1 MRLSISTKLA
11 FFSGLGIALVT
22 GMLINQWIGNENIT
36 DASAVVGREQTIL
49 DGLQNTR
56 LTLTS
61 IQVAVRNIRLADTP
75 EKLRDA
81 VDTIKS
87 TMASGQDG
95 LAAAVGVAT
104 NPAPLKD
111 IQSTMGRFGEGAL
124 KLGRAFRFEQGKKQ
138 IDEAYMAARSD
149 DEFIAIRQQLVRM
162 TDASLAEAQRLAGEA
177 RQSASDAISRA
188 ATIGLVFGTA
198 VILTLLGSAMFS
210 LVTIARPIRGMT
222 AAMQAIARGAI
233 DTTISGTS
241 RDDEVGDMARAFE
254 ENAVRIADW
263 AAAQKAQEER
273 AAAERRQTV
282 LDLAARF
289 ERAVGGVVN
298 MVSSAATEMQA
309 TASQLTSSAQ
319 ETTAQSTS
327 VSAAA
332 TQASANVIAVAN
344 SAREL
349 NVSVQEIRGQIARS
363 ADMSKAAVAQ
373 AETTAS
379 LVSELTEVAASI
391 GDIVKTISALAA
403 QTNLLAL
410 NATIEAARAGE
421 AGRGFAVVAT
431 EVKELANQTARATT
445 EITTRI
451 AAIRSSTD
459 RAAHAIGGISGTI
472 AEINGATSAI
482 ASAVEQQNAA
492 TEEIVVSVSQ
502 ASAGTGEV
510 TANIA
515 GVAQAAEETDAGA
528 AQVLTASTELAVQA
542 ENLKTEVQNFL
553 ATVRAA

>member
-11 FFSGLGIALVT
+11 LFSGLGIALVT
-22 GMLINQWIGNENIT
+22 GMLVNQWIGNESIT
-36 DASAVVGREQTIL
+36 DANAVVGREQTIL
-49 DGLQNTR
+49 DGLQSTR

-75 EKLRDA
+75 EKLREA
-81 VDTIKS
+81 VDTIKP

-95 LAAAVGVAT
+95 LTTAIGVAT
-104 NPAPLKD
+104 NPAPLRD
-111 IQSTMGRFGEGAL
+111 IQSTMERFGEGAL
-124 KLGRAFRFEQGKKQ
+124 KLGRAFRFEQGRKQ
-138 IDEAYMAARSD
+138 VDEAYMAARSD
-149 DEFIAIRQQLVRM
+149 DEFIAIRQQLVKM
-162 TDASLAEAQRLAGEA
+162 TGASLADAQRLAGEA
-177 RQSASDAISRA
+177 RQSASGAISRA
-188 ATIGLVFGTA
+188 ASIGLVFGVA

-210 LVTIARPIRGMT
+210 LMTIARPIRGMT
-222 AAMQAIARGAI
+222 AAMQAIARGAT

-241 RDDEVGDMARAFE
+241 REDEVGDMARAFE

-263 AAAQKAQEER
+263 AAARKAQEEK
-273 AAAERRQTV
+273 AAAERKQTV
-282 LDLAARF
+282 LNLAAQF
-289 ERAVGGVVN
+289 EQAVGGVVN

-332 TQASANVIAVAN
+332 TQASANVTAVAS

-349 NVSVQEIRGQIARS
+349 SVSVQEIRGQIARS

-373 AETTAS
+373 AESTAS

-391 GDIVKTISALAA
+391 GDIVKTISALAG

-445 EITTRI
+445 EITAKI
-451 AAIRSSTD
+451 AAIRTSTD
-459 RAAHAIGGISGTI
+459 KAAHAIGGISGTI

-492 TEEIVVSVSQ
+492 TNEIVTSVSQ
-502 ASAGTGEV
+502 ASVGTGEV

-528 AQVLTASTELAVQA
+528 AQVLTASTELAEQA
-542 ENLKTEVQNFL
+542 ENLKTEVRNFL